1 MTVGINVFCGVIR
14 PLEMPFATDWM
25 SGCIEVKSENRR
37 QEGQKRK
44 KRQKEVKKKAL
55 IDSSFRLLSV

>member
-1 MTVGINVFCGVIR
+1 
-14 PLEMPFATDWM
+14 M